1 MPGNQPGPPTDKRG
15 MQITAITTTTSR
27 DGGVL
32 LAHGVGGR
40 QDLPIP
46 LSSAVTGAVVALL
59 ATFLI
64 LAVAWRTSRFRGA
77 QAGVPVPPAVARLL
91 DSSGFRWGLRVL
103 GLLAAG
109 WLAVV
114 LVAGPDATA
123 ESPAPGTLYVVLWV
137 IVPLGS
143 VLLGPIWRAVSP
155 VRTIHLLLARGAG
168 MDPAAGPLRLPAS
181 LGLWPAAATLAA
193 FVWLELVPRDRA
205 TVPVVFLAFVVYAV
219 LMLLGGALFGSGWF
233 ARADPFEVYSS
244 LAARLAPVGRRGD
257 GVLVWRNPFDGLD
270 STPAVPGLAA
280 VVLVLLGSTAYDS
293 LTGAP
298 EWLRLLQDSGSPT
311 LVGTLGLF
319 GTIGVI
325 ALAYLLVALATGRLT
340 DGRGQLP
347 AQFAHSLLPIALGYM
362 VAHYYSLAVLEGQ
375 RTFILGLDPLGTGSN
390 PLGLSTVDVNLTLIG
405 ATTIVTLQ
413 VVAVVIGHISGAIA
427 AHDRAVRLFPPQAAQ
442 IGQLPLLLLM
452 VGYTTLGLSL
462 LFAA

>member
-1 MPGNQPGPPTDKRG
+1 MRNSGAMSDPGT
-15 MQITAITTTTSR
+15 
-27 DGGVL
+27 L

-64 LAVAWRTSRFRGA
+64 LSLAWHTSRFRGA
-77 QAGVPVPPAVARLL
+77 AAGRAVPAGLARFL
-91 DSSGFRWGLRVL
+91 DSSGWRWALRIA

-109 WLAVV
+109 WLVLV
-114 LVAGPDATA
+114 LVAGPDSTA
-123 ESPAPGTLYVVLWV
+123 DSPAPGVLYVVMWV
-137 IVPLGS
+137 VVPLLS
-143 VLLGPIWRAVSP
+143 VLFGPIWRAVSP
-155 VRTIHLLLARGAG
+155 LRTVHLLLARVGG
-168 MDPAAGPLRLPAS
+168 MRPDAGPLQLPERL
-181 LGLWPAAATLAA
+181 GYWPAAAGLAG

-219 LMLLGGALFGSGWF
+219 VMLLGAALFGSGWF

-244 LAARLAPVGRRGD
+244 LAARLAPIGRRQD
-257 GVLVWRNPFDGLD
+257 GALVWRNPFDGLD
-270 STPAVPGLAA
+270 SIPAVPGLAA
-280 VVLVLLGSTAYDS
+280 VVVVLLGSTAYDS

-298 EWLRLLQDSGSPT
+298 EWVRALQESSSPALL
-311 LVGTLGLF
+311 GTLGLAT
-319 GTIGVI
+319 TIAVI
-325 ALAYLLVALATGRLT
+325 AVAYVLAVLATGWVT
-340 DGRGQLP
+340 DGSRRLP

-390 PLGLSTVDVNLTLIG
+390 PLGLSTVDVNTALVG
-405 ATTIVTLQ
+405 ATAVVVLQ
-413 VVAVVIGHISGAIA
+413 VVAVVVGHITGAIA
-427 AHDRAVRLFPPQAAQ
+427 AHDRAVRLFPPRVARL
-442 IGQLPLLLLM
+442 GQLPLLLLM
-452 VGYTTLGLSL
+452 VGYTTLGLTL